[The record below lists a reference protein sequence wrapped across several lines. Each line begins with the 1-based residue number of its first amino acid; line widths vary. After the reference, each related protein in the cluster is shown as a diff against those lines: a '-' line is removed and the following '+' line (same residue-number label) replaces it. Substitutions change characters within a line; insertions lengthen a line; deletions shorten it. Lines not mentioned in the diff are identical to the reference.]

1 MKKSI
6 SKSMKFNLF
15 FLFFIFMIFTQHTYG
30 ADENESWTKISF
42 EKKIN
47 SHLKIDLSQGL
58 RLNEQNTNLKLAFFE
73 GSILYK
79 GSNGIKIGIPY
90 RYTILEDKI
99 KHRLSL
105 EASYQLSYKYLRLK
119 SRLEYYRIYNNEN
132 ITISFNVSGLA
143 PIKAT
148 IVWNDPAG
156 TPVTPQNNP
165 TTSMLVNDLDIRL
178 NRSSNNE
185 TFYPWV
191 MQSNVEQSATTGDNI
206 VDNVEQV
213 FLNNPLSGEYVLTVS
228 HKGNLLN
235 NSQSF
240 SLILTTSDFSNEN
253 YCNNECY
260 GNKKPP
266 EPSDQIYQTFCGT

>member
-119 SRLEYYRIYNNEN
+119 SRLEYYRIYNNGYSN
-132 ITISFNVSGLA
+132 SDNGTNLGDLFRNKFTIKLKTEKKFQPYISAELFYLYNTG
-143 PIKAT
+143 
-148 IVWNDPAG
+148 
-156 TPVTPQNNP
+156 NNP
-165 TTSMLVNDLDIRL
+165 FDEYRTSCGLEIDLSKKKSINL
-178 NRSSNNE
+178 FYVLKKEGISSSNQNE
-185 TFYPWV
+185 V
-191 MQSNVEQSATTGDNI
+191 NI
-206 VDNVEQV
+206 
-213 FLNNPLSGEYVLTVS
+213 FGLSYVT
-228 HKGNLLN
+228 N
-235 NSQSF
+235 
-240 SLILTTSDFSNEN
+240 I
-253 YCNNECY
+253 
-260 GNKKPP
+260 
-266 EPSDQIYQTFCGT
+266 